1 MRFFSGLLCAAALT
15 MLPALPAAAD
25 DDIHEVTVEAAFA
38 DVKQDIADAIVNRG
52 LVIDHTATIGDMLA
66 RTREAVGS
74 DKTIYRAAENVQFC
88 SAVLS
93 RRMMEAEPRNI
104 AFCPF
109 IIFYYE
115 RGDEPG
121 RVHVGYRKL
130 DADDESDATEAVLN
144 EINALLAEIAAEV
157 TSR

>member
-1 MRFFSGLLCAAALT
+1 MRLLSALLCAAALAI
-15 MLPALPAAAD
+15 LPLPAAAD
-25 DDIHEVTVEAAFA
+25 NDIHEVTVDADFA
-38 DVKQDIADAIVNRG
+38 QVKQDIADAIINRG
-52 LVIDHTATIGDMLA
+52 LVIEHTAQIGDMLA

-74 DKTIYRAAENVQFC
+74 DKTIYTTAENVQFC

-93 RRMMEAEPRNI
+93 RKMMEADARNI

-115 RGDEPG
+115 RAGASG
-121 RVHVGYRKL
+121 VVHIGYREL
-130 DADDESDATEAVLN
+130 DADDESDATEAALKQV
-144 EINALLAEIAAEV
+144 NALLADIVAEV